1 MCGGVPLKSEVIRI
15 RGRQIDLQ
23 VFESTIGLK
32 VGDDTE
38 FSSELLS
45 ATLGPGML
53 GMIYDGLQN
62 PLQELENDQ
71 GFFLRRGQ
79 YLPALDQ
86 KKLWDFEPMV
96 KAGAQ
101 VRAGHYLGQVTEG
114 LFPHPIMA
122 PLRLLGAWEVKE
134 IKAAGPYTVNETIA
148 ILKSL
153 DSQAVQEV
161 NVTLKQEWP
170 VKRPMRIYEERLLPD
185 TQLLTQCRLIDIF
198 FPMAEGG
205 TACIPGPFG
214 AGKTVLQQII
224 SRYAQTDIVII
235 VACGER
241 AGEVVE
247 TIREFPELEDPKT
260 GRSLM
265 ERTIIICNT
274 SSMPVAAREA
284 SIYTGVTLGEY
295 YRQLGLKVLL
305 LADSTSRWAQALRES
320 SARMEEIPGEEAFP
334 AYLESR
340 IAAVYERAG
349 KVRLHNDESG
359 SLTMIGTVSPAPV
372 FETVTENGTGYE
384 PDDDRGDGKSLAELD
399 DQRQPL
405 DFISELLSQKVGNQI
420 EDEAITGVAQADP
433 EEQDHKRGKEIGRIQ
448 MAVFGVAVKLQQR
461 LNALDEPVVPDE
473 HRGLLVV
480 EGISRYKPQRQFARR
495 HFLPEGRLL
504 IPRDPSLQAKQVGL
518 LMQSRH
524 VARIGRLVERGN
536 QLFLKHFGAFGDA
549 GQVDR
554 QRSHLLRKPADF
566 LFDFVK
572 AVFGPVE
579 HLGLRDIRR
588 ITDGSRVEQNR
599 LLFGNH
605 YFNEKTLRRLKFRPL
620 LRLHAVAADNDA
632 GLFEYMNMGEIEIS
646 P

>member
-1 MCGGVPLKSEVIRI
+1 MCGGVPLKAEVIRI

-32 VGDDTE
+32 VGDDAE

-62 PLQELENDQ
+62 PLQELVNDQ

-79 YLPALDQ
+79 YLPSLNQ
-86 KKLWDFEPMV
+86 KKLWDFEPV
-96 KAGAQ
+96 IEAGAQ
-101 VRAGHYLGQVTEG
+101 VRAGHYLGKVTEG

-122 PLRLLGAWEVKE
+122 PLRLLGTWEVME
-134 IKAAGPYTVNETIA
+134 IKGAGQFTVNDTIA
-148 ILKSL
+148 VLRSI

-349 KVRLHNDESG
+349 KVRLHNDENG
-359 SLTMIGTVSPAPV
+359 SLTMIGTVSPAGGNFEEPV
-372 FETVTENGTGYE
+372 TQNTLKVVGAFHGLSRTRSDQRRY
-384 PDDDRGDGKSLAELD
+384 PAIDPLISWSLYLGQMHASLNTRHEQWVDFVQEAHNLIFKGNEIHQMMLVVGEEGIGLD
-399 DQRQPL
+399 DL
-405 DFISELLSQKVGNQI
+405 VTYLK
-420 EDEAITGVAQADP
+420 T
-433 EEQDHKRGKEIGRIQ
+433 EIID
-448 MAVFGVAVKLQQR
+448 AVCLQQDSFDKVDQATSR
-461 LNALDEPVVPDE
+461 ERQISDF
-473 HRGLLVV
+473 LLLMDMV
-480 EGISRYKPQRQFARR
+480 R
-495 HFLPEGRLL
+495 HPFKFE
-504 IPRDPSLQAKQVGL
+504 SKEQAKGQMVH
-518 LMQSRH
+518 MQN
-524 VARIGRLVERGN
+524 LFF
-536 QLFLKHFGAFGDA
+536 QLKYCPFREEAY
-549 GQVDR
+549 
-554 QRSHLLRKPADF
+554 QRYRS
-566 LFDFVK
+566 
-572 AVFGPVE
+572 
-579 HLGLRDIRR
+579 
-588 ITDGSRVEQNR
+588 
-599 LLFGNH
+599 
-605 YFNEKTLRRLKFRPL
+605 
-620 LRLHAVAADNDA
+620 
-632 GLFEYMNMGEIEIS
+632 EIEAMLEGKGAAHS
-646 P
+646 